1 MYPQPRR
8 FLWYLAFIVLFLFVL
23 KSPVLAGHLVRL
35 GETCCQTRQA
45 RYPSWRAR
53 CDGAGLA

>member
-23 KSPVLAGHLVRL
+23 KSPVLAGHM
-35 GETCCQTRQA
+35 A
-45 RYPSWRAR
+45 RMGGHLLSDTAGALAKLAR
-53 CDGAGLA
+53 SI